1 MYAHAHWHAGTDKA
15 HWYAPC
21 AECRVLPSFVSA
33 ITHGHCL
40 CMQQRSPVVTCS
52 KTELLDPFFS
62 ATVFHSEVR
71 LCSFTCVPPLGDTGT
86 DRWVQNYCLMI
97 HSCLTSSNRTFLG
110 VQVDVILNWL
120 ENVTVQAVFSTR
132 KLKSFGGQREA
143 LKCLSIYQSFVA
155 NSNSITAEALH
166 LFYTT
171 FRVSIRV
178 SFIGLVFRCVFHM

>member
-1 MYAHAHWHAGTDKA
+1 
-15 HWYAPC
+15 
-21 AECRVLPSFVSA
+21 
-33 ITHGHCL
+33 
-40 CMQQRSPVVTCS
+40 MQQRSPVVTRS

-166 LFYTT
+166 LFCTT